1 MKILMTLMGLDI
13 GGAETHVV
21 ELSKQLKSL
30 GHDIIIVSAGGT
42 YEKEITEYGI
52 KFYEAPLKNRRISDM
67 LNAYKILK
75 SVILNERPDIVHAH
89 ARIPAFICGLIRR
102 SIKFNFVTSVHG
114 IYSTAPVLKQ
124 LTNWGDFSIA
134 VSDDIKEYL
143 MNSYKIKE
151 SNIIVSV
158 NGIDTKKFSP
168 ENDYG
173 DVLSEFGMNT
183 EAKRLVYMSRLNNDV
198 CMPLMKLLD
207 MFEDIEHEIPGLELL
222 IIGDGNSYEEISLKA
237 NGINTRLKR
246 KAVVTAGARTDVN
259 RLLST
264 ATASIGVARAI
275 LESMAM
281 AKPVIV
287 TGAEGYIGIY
297 DSSKTDIAVSNNF
310 TCRGCMPMLDEK
322 FKEDIIT
329 VLKMNEHE
337 RRILGAYGRNT
348 VKEHYSLD
356 RMTQDALKLYAL
368 GKKAFDYDASI
379 LGYYGFKNSGDDA
392 LLHAIVRTIR
402 NLKPDARINA
412 LSMSPKETKDIYN
425 VDATQRYHIFS
436 VRKTIKNSKIFILG
450 GGSLIQDVTSTKSI
464 LYYLYITRMAL
475 RLHKPVMLYANGI
488 GPVNKSFN
496 KRLAKKI
503 LNRVNLITLR
513 DEDSLEELNKL
524 GVNTNNTIVT
534 ADPVFSL
541 DLKDSDGAEQILKNS
556 GITDKYACISV
567 RKWDKAPEG
576 FVKACAEMADYI
588 YLKHGLVPVFI
599 PMHYPYDASFARNI
613 VKEMKSPG
621 KFISRRLNIG
631 TIISLVEKSEIAVS
645 VRLHLCIYAVL
656 CKIPVVGIA
665 YDPKISSFLRN
676 IDMPYYLDPRSLC
689 GGDYKS
695 VIDKLIKNREDISAE
710 LAEKSEAL
718 HENSLRTAELAV
730 KLMEDNT
737 I

>member
-21 ELSKQLKSL
+21 ELSKQLKDL
-30 GHDIIIVSAGGT
+30 GHDIVIVSAGGA
-42 YEKEITEYGI
+42 YAKEIKDYGI
-52 KFYEAPLKNRRISDM
+52 KFYEAPLRNRRLSNM
-67 LNAYKILK
+67 HTSYKILK
-75 SVILNERPDIVHAH
+75 KAILTEKPDIVHAH
-89 ARIPAFICGLIRR
+89 ARIPGFLCGLLRR

-114 IYSTAPVLKQ
+114 TYSTAPILKQ

-134 VSDDIKEYL
+134 VSNDIKKYL
-143 MNSYKIKE
+143 MNSYKVNE

-158 NGIDTKKFSP
+158 NGIDTVKFSP

-173 DVLSEFGMNT
+173 DVLGEFGLNPD
-183 EAKRLVYMSRLNNDV
+183 AKRLVYMSRLNDDV
-198 CMPLMKLLD
+198 CMPLIKLLD
-207 MFEDIEHEIPGLELL
+207 MFEDIESKIPGLELL
-222 IIGDGNSYEEISLKA
+222 IIGDGNSHDEISLKA
-237 NGINTRLKR
+237 NNINTHLKR
-246 KAVVTAGARTDVN
+246 KAVVTTGARTDVN

-264 ATASIGVARAI
+264 ATVSIGVARAI

-297 DSSKTDIAVSNNF
+297 DSSKTELAISNNF
-310 TCRGCMPMLDEK
+310 TCRSCMPMLDEK

-329 VLKMNEHE
+329 LLTMDEHE

-356 RMTQDALKLYAL
+356 RMTQDALKLYKL
-368 GKKAFDYDASI
+368 GIKDFDFDASI

-392 LLHAIVRTIR
+392 LLHAIVRTLR
-402 NLKPDARINA
+402 SLKPDARINA
-412 LSMSPKETKDIYN
+412 LSVSPKETRETYK
-425 VDATQRYHIFS
+425 VDSTQRYHIFS
-436 VRKTIKNSKIFILG
+436 VRKAIKNSKIFILG

-464 LYYLYITRMAL
+464 LYYLYITHLAL

-496 KRLAKKI
+496 KKLTKKI

-513 DEDSLEELNKL
+513 DEDSLEELKKL
-524 GVNTNNTIVT
+524 GVNTDKAVVT

-541 DLKDSDGAEQILKNS
+541 DLKDPETAEQVLANA
-556 GITDKYACISV
+556 GVTEKYACISV
-567 RKWDKAPEG
+567 RKWDKAPDG
-576 FVKACAEMADYI
+576 FVGACAEMADYI
-588 YLKHGLVPVFI
+588 YQKHGLIPVFV
-599 PMHYPYDASFARNI
+599 PMHYPYDASFARSI
-613 VKEMKSPG
+613 VKEMKTPG
-621 KFISRRLNIG
+621 KFISRRLDIG
-631 TIISLVEKSEIAVS
+631 TIISLVEKSEIAIS
-645 VRLHLCIYAVL
+645 VRLHLCIYATL
-656 CKIPVVGIA
+656 CKVPVVGIC

-695 VIDKLIKNREDISAE
+695 VIDKLVKNRDDISAE
-710 LAEKSEAL
+710 LSEKAAKL
-718 HENSLRTAELAV
+718 HESSYRTAELAV
-730 KLMEDNT
+730 RLMEGKD

>member
-21 ELSKQLKSL
+21 ELSKQLKDL
-30 GHDIIIVSAGGT
+30 GHDIIIVSSGGA
-42 YEKEITEYGI
+42 YAKEITEYGI
-52 KFYEAPLKNRRISDM
+52 KFYEAPLKNRRLSNM
-67 LNAYKILK
+67 LTSYKILK
-75 SVILNERPDIVHAH
+75 KVILTEKPDIVHAH
-89 ARIPAFICGLIRR
+89 ARIPGFICGLIRR
-102 SIKFNFVTSVHG
+102 SVKFNFVTSVHG
-114 IYSTAPVLKQ
+114 TYSTVPVLKQ

-134 VSDDIKEYL
+134 VSDDIKKYL
-143 MNSYKIKE
+143 INSYKINE

-158 NGIDTKKFSP
+158 NGIDTEKFSP

-173 DVLSEFGMNT
+173 DVLGEFGLNPD
-183 EAKRLVYMSRLNNDV
+183 AKRLVYMSRLNDDV
-198 CMPLMKLLD
+198 CMPLLKLLD
-207 MFEDIEHEIPGLELL
+207 MFENIEKEVPGLELL
-222 IIGDGNSYEEISLKA
+222 IIGDGNSHDEICMKV
-237 NGINTRLKR
+237 NDINSHLKR
-246 KAVVTAGARTDVN
+246 KAVVFAGARTDVN

-264 ATASIGVARAI
+264 ATLSIGVARAV

-297 DSSKTDIAVSNNF
+297 DSSKTDLAISNNF

-329 VLKMNEHE
+329 VLNMDEHE

-348 VKEHYSLD
+348 VKEHYSLG
-356 RMTQDALKLYAL
+356 RMTQDALKLYEL
-368 GKKAFDYDASI
+368 GIKDFDYDATI

-392 LLHAIVRTIR
+392 LLHAIVRTIKS
-402 NLKPDARINA
+402 LKPDARINA
-412 LSMSPKETKDIYN
+412 LSVSPKETKDIYN
-425 VDATQRYHIFS
+425 VDSTQRYHILA
-436 VRKTIKNSKIFILG
+436 VRKAIKNSKIFILG

-464 LYYLYITRMAL
+464 LYYLYITRLAL

-488 GPVNKSFN
+488 GPVNKNFN
-496 KRLAKKI
+496 KKLAKKI
-503 LNRVNLITLR
+503 LNRANLITLR
-513 DEDSLEELNKL
+513 DEDSLEELKKL
-524 GVNTNNTIVT
+524 GVSTNNAVVT

-541 DLKDSDGAEQILKNS
+541 DLKDPDGADEILNS
-556 GITDKYACISV
+556 TGVKEKYACISV
-567 RKWDKAPEG
+567 RKWDKAPDG
-576 FVKACAEMADYI
+576 FVEACAEMADYI
-588 YLKHGLVPVFI
+588 YQKHGLIPVFV
-599 PMHYPYDASFARNI
+599 PMHYPYDASFARSI

-656 CKIPVVGIA
+656 CKVPVVGIS

-676 IDMPYYLDPRSLC
+676 INMPYYLDPRSLC

-695 VIDKLIKNREDISAE
+695 VIDKLVKNRTDISAE
-710 LAEKSEAL
+710 LAEKAEEL
-718 HENSLRTAELAV
+718 HNNSFHTAELAV
-730 KLMEDNT
+730 KLMEGKE

>member
-21 ELSKQLKSL
+21 ELSKQLKNL
-30 GHDIIIVSAGGT
+30 GHDVIIVSAGGA
-42 YEKEITEYGI
+42 YAAEIKEYGI
-52 KFYEAPLKNRRISDM
+52 KFYEAPLKTRRFSDM
-67 LNAYKILK
+67 HTAYKILK
-75 SVILNERPDIVHAH
+75 KTILSEKPDIVHAH

-102 SIKFNFVTSVHG
+102 SVKFNFVTSVHG
-114 IYSTAPVLKQ
+114 TYSTAPVLKQ

-134 VSDDIKEYL
+134 VSNDIKKYL
-143 MNSYKIKE
+143 MNSYKVKE

-158 NGIDTKKFSP
+158 NGIDTDKFSP

-173 DVLSEFGMNT
+173 DVTAEFGLNP
-183 EAKRLVYMSRLNNDV
+183 EAKRIVYMSRLNDDV

-207 MFEDIEHEIPGLELL
+207 MFEDIESEVSGLELL
-222 IIGDGNSYEEISLKA
+222 IIGDGNSHDEICRKA
-237 NGINTRLKR
+237 DNINARLKR
-246 KAVVTAGARTDVN
+246 KAVVSTGARTDVN

-264 ATASIGVARAI
+264 ATVSIGVARAI

-281 AKPVIV
+281 AKPVV
-287 TGAEGYIGIY
+287 VAGAEGYIGIY
-297 DSSKTDIAVSNNF
+297 DSDKTELAVSNNF
-310 TCRGCMPMLDEK
+310 TCRGCMPILDEK

-329 VLKMNEHE
+329 VLNMDEHE

-348 VKEHYSLD
+348 VKEHYSLE
-356 RMTQDALKLYAL
+356 RMTQDALKLYRL
-368 GKKAFDYDASI
+368 GIKDFAYDAAI

-402 NLKPDARINA
+402 NLKSDARINA

-425 VDATQRYHIFS
+425 VDATQRYHILS

-464 LYYLYITRMAL
+464 LYYLYITRLAL
-475 RLHKPVMLYANGI
+475 RMHKPVMLYANGI
-488 GPVNKSFN
+488 GPVNKKIN
-496 KRLAKKI
+496 QKLAKKV
-503 LNRVNLITLR
+503 LNRVDTITLR
-513 DEDSLEELNKL
+513 DEDSLEELRKL
-524 GVNTNNTIVT
+524 GVTSDNITVT

-541 DLKDSDGAEQILKNS
+541 DLKDADGADKVLKNAD
-556 GITDKYACISV
+556 ITDKYACISV

-576 FVKACAEMADYI
+576 FVKTCAEMADYI
-588 YLKHGLVPVFI
+588 YQKHGLIPVFV
-599 PMHYPYDASFARNI
+599 PMHYPYDASFARSI
-613 VKEMKSPG
+613 VKEMKTPG

-656 CKIPVVGIA
+656 CGIPVAGIA

-695 VIDKLIKNREDISAE
+695 VIDKLIQNREEVSAE
-710 LAEKSEAL
+710 LAEKSAQL
-718 HENSLRTAELAV
+718 RKDAKRTAEIAV
-730 KLMEDNT
+730 KLMEEKN